1 MVFKEL
7 ASILLLYT
15 IACERING
23 VAATDGNQVSGRELD
38 GDVMETVF
46 PHIYGNIRAMVN
58 MMQVNR
64 NFREHFQPLVGNIPR
79 LLEFVPNLRPQL
91 FINNGDLTTLCLNG
105 KLL

>member
-23 VAATDGNQVSGRELD
+23 VAVADSNQVSERELD
-38 GDVMETVF
+38 GDAWTRVF
-46 PHIYGNIRAMVN
+46 PHIYGNIRGMVN
-58 MMQVNR
+58 MMEVNR
-64 NFREHFQPLVGNIPR
+64 DFREHFQPLVGNIPR

-91 FINNGDLTTLCLNG
+91 FINNGNLTTLRLNG